1 MTNLTNEMAAAEYLR
16 RQQQLQL
23 SNLEDNQPAKLNR
36 RRVAMLRARANAH
49 EQLIDTLEAIKE
61 IAEPNERH
69 QRSRELIL
77 KTLKEDSGLDEF
89 CLQITSDVFMVVTL
103 MDEED
108 LDEFMKV
115 APKAVAFIENYNRTP
130 GTEHI
135 AVDSFNA
142 NNALHVEAFTDA
154 INDDFFSFELSNA
167 QNLPF
172 IHFPRHCWFDNVN
185 ILTPVEIAYNGAM
198 AK

>member
-1 MTNLTNEMAAAEYLR
+1 MTNLTNDMAIAEYLL

-23 SNLEDNQPAKLNR
+23 SNLEDNQPVKLNR

-49 EQLIDTLEAIKE
+49 EQLINTLEVIKE
-61 IAEPNERH
+61 IDEPSERH

-77 KTLKEDSGLDEF
+77 KTLEEDSGLDEF
-89 CLQITSDVFMVVTL
+89 CLQITSDVFIVVTL
-103 MDEED
+103 RDEDD

-115 APKAVAFIENYNRTP
+115 APKAVAFVENYNRTP

-142 NNALHVEAFTDA
+142 NNPEHVKAFTDA
-154 INDDFFSFELSNA
+154 INDDFFSFVLTHE

-198 AK
+198 AE

>member
-1 MTNLTNEMAAAEYLR
+1 MTNPSNEMATTEYLR
-16 RQQQLQL
+16 RHQQLQL
-23 SNLEDNQPAKLNR
+23 SSLEDNQPAMLNR

-61 IAEPNERH
+61 IAEPGER
-69 QRSRELIL
+69 QLRCFELIL
-77 KTLKEDSGLDEF
+77 KSLKEDSGLDEF

-103 MDEED
+103 MDKED
-108 LDEFMKV
+108 LDEFMHI
-115 APKAVAFIENYNRTP
+115 APKTVAFIEGYNRTP

-135 AVDSFNA
+135 AVDSFDASNP
-142 NNALHVEAFTDA
+142 LHVEAFTDA
-154 INDDFFSFELSNA
+154 INDDFFSFELSNE

-185 ILTPVEIAYNGAM
+185 ILTPVEIAYNGAL

>member
-23 SNLEDNQPAKLNR
+23 SNLEDNQPVKLNR

-89 CLQITSDVFMVVTL
+89 CLQVTSDVFMVVTL
-103 MDEED
+103 VDEED

-135 AVDSFNA
+135 AVDSFDASNPT
-142 NNALHVEAFTDA
+142 HVKDFTDA
-154 INDDFFSFELSNA
+154 IKDDFFSFVLTCKD
-167 QNLPF
+167 LPF

-185 ILTPVEIAYNGAM
+185 ILTPVEIAYEGA
-198 AK
+198 KVK

>member
-1 MTNLTNEMAAAEYLR
+1 MTNPTNEMAAAEYLR

-23 SNLEDNQPAKLNR
+23 SNLEDNQPVKLNR
-36 RRVAMLRARANAH
+36 RRIAMLRARANAH

-61 IAEPNERH
+61 IDKPGER
-69 QRSRELIL
+69 RLRCLELIL
-77 KTLKEDSGLDEF
+77 KTLNEDSGLDEF
-89 CLQITSDVFMVVTL
+89 CFQITSDVFMVVTL
-103 MDEED
+103 MDKAD
-108 LDEFMKV
+108 LDEFLHI

-142 NNALHVEAFTDA
+142 SNPLHVKAFTDA
-154 INDDFFSFELSNA
+154 INDDFFSFVLTHE

-185 ILTPVEIAYNGAM
+185 ILTPIEIAYKEAL

>member
-1 MTNLTNEMAAAEYLR
+1 MTNPSNEMAATEYLR

-23 SNLEDNQPAKLNR
+23 SNLEDNQPVKLNQR
-36 RRVAMLRARANAH
+36 RIAMLRARANAH
-49 EQLIDTLEAIKE
+49 EQLINTLEVIKE
-61 IAEPNERH
+61 IAEPSERH
-69 QRSRELIL
+69 LRSRELIL

-89 CLQITSDVFMVVTL
+89 CLQITSDVFIVVTL
-103 MDEED
+103 LDEDD

-135 AVDSFNA
+135 AVDSFDASNP
-142 NNALHVEAFTDA
+142 LHVKVFTDA
-154 INDDFFSFELSNA
+154 INDDFFSFELTHE
-167 QNLPF
+167 QNLPY

-185 ILTPVEIAYNGAM
+185 ILTPIEIAYNGAL